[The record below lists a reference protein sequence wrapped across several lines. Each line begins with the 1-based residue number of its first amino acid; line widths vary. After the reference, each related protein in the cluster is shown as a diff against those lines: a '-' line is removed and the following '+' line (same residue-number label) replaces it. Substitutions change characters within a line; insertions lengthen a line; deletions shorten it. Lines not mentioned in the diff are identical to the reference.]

1 MIFYN
6 TSSIKF
12 FPALLDKYKYMCV
25 CVYIHICV
33 CVCIYIYIYM
43 CVCVYIYIICWS
55 AGLTMSEAHTY
66 ENDFCCLKKSISQV
80 INKHGLKK
88 VLCVNQLRN
97 KYKYSLVSLLKPW
110 TFGLGIAQGLLFCN
124 MFVRT

>member
-12 FPALLDKYKYMCV
+12 FPALLDKYKYICV
-25 CVYIHICV
+25 CVYI
-33 CVCIYIYIYM
+33 YIY
-43 CVCVYIYIICWS
+43 VYIYIICWS
-55 AGLTMSEAHTY
+55 AGLAMSEAHTY

-88 VLCVNQLRN
+88 VLCVNQLIN

-110 TFGLGIAQGLLFCN
+110 TFGLGIAQGLLFYN